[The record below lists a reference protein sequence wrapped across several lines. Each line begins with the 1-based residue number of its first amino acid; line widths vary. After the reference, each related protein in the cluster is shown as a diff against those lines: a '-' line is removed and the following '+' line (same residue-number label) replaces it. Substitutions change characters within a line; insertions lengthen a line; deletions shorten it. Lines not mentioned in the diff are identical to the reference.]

1 MAQEILR
8 DYPDLLNTSMQTLAK
23 PSFAEQTINKS
34 RFIAAASHCESERE
48 VGAFLRALAA
58 QYQNAHHLAYAFR
71 IKTLDG
77 LGNHMIVPRFSDAG
91 EPSGTAGK
99 PVLQMLEGQKLI
111 NVAVGVIRYYGGI
124 NLGMG
129 GLARAYGG
137 TAKMALDAA
146 IIAPFL
152 EMQQI
157 SITISYRQVDALTR
171 ELAKL
176 NGQILE
182 KTFDNAAH
190 FVVKLPVIKVQA
202 FVQQFNKT
210 IS

>member
-23 PSFAEQTINKS
+23 PGFAEQTINKS

-157 SITISYRQVDALTR
+157 SITISYRQADALTR